1 MLGLGRSAG
10 SWQWHLSGK
19 HPVAKDYFSI
29 GDKSPMAE
37 AFAQWIRLGTEQ
49 SGAGGRAMLTANC
62 SWRFWAKTGSRQNLV
77 CGVMRNSCDFMGRPY
92 PLLVMGSGLLD
103 KWEEN
108 WDLLPLACEGLWNQ
122 MEQLATKNYQEFER
136 LKEELRMLRPPQAR
150 WQDLQQQGTELLA
163 GLLPGDL
170 PTTAAADQEALFL
183 PLRCADHC
191 DPFAL
196 IIHLHRQMKEKIRA
210 VPNTLFVGG
219 PLEQPGF
226 VLFTRPLHVG
236 DFARMWQPLTDK

>member
-1 MLGLGRSAG
+1 MLGLGRSPG

-19 HPVAKDYFSI
+19 HPVAKDFFVI
-29 GDKSPMAE
+29 GDKNPMAE

-49 SGAGGRAMLTANC
+49 NTAGRELLVANC
-62 SWRFWAKTGSRQNLV
+62 SWRFWAKTGSRQTLV

-108 WDLLPLACEGLWNQ
+108 WELLPLACEGLWSQ
-122 MEQLATKNYQEFER
+122 MEQLATKNYQGLDR
-136 LKEELRMLRPPQAR
+136 LKDDLLMLRPPQAR
-150 WQDLQQQGTELLA
+150 WQDLHRQSAELLD

-170 PTTAAADQEALFL
+170 PVPGAAAQDALFL
-183 PLRCADHC
+183 PLRCADHG

-196 IIHLHRQMKEKIRA
+196 IIQLHRVLKEKIRV

-219 PLEQPGF
+219 PLEQPGLA
-226 VLFTRPLHVG
+226 LFTRPLHIG
-236 DFARMWQPLTDK
+236 DFARMWQPLTDI